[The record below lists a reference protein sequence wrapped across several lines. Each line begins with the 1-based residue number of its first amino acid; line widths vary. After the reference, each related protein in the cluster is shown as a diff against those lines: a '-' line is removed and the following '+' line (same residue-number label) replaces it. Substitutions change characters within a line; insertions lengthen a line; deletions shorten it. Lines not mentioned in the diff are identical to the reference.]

1 MLMFIVLQFTLGALS
16 SVSAQNCSHTPTPA
30 NCTANEVR
38 CDSGSTAGCWMG
50 DYCMPEGSTCP
61 PPCHS
66 PAPSQCD
73 DGFTVCDMGTNGGCW
88 MGNTCVPEGKGL
100 IVTEK

>member
-1 MLMFIVLQFTLGALS
+1 MSLVEKS
-16 SVSAQNCSHTPTPA
+16 SKISLNCKIIK
-30 NCTANEVR
+30 
-38 CDSGSTAGCWMG
+38 
-50 DYCMPEGSTCP
+50 GSTCS

-88 MGNTCVPEGKGL
+88 MGNTCVPEGKGVMV
-100 IVTEK
+100 IEK

>member
-1 MLMFIVLQFTLGALS
+1 MCPPPCHS
-16 SVSAQNCSHTPTPA
+16 PA
-30 NCTANEVR
+30 PSQCAEGEVV
-38 CDSGSTAGCWMG
+38 CDTGSNAECWTG

-88 MGNTCVPEGKGL
+88 MGNTCVPEGEGVM
-100 IVTEK
+100 VTEK